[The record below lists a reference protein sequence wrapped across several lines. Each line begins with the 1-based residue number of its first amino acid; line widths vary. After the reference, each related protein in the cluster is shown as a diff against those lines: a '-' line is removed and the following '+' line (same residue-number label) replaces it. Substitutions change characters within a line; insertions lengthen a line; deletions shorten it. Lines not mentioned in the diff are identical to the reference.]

1 MKQLYFVL
9 SQVLKLLPYVLDEK
23 DKYKLSKWMKG
34 CLNEYLRYAFRI
46 VDLEYYYFEY
56 EGNKRS
62 RREMIDLLID
72 RVWNFEEMIDI
83 WKVVYEAMW
92 W

>member
-34 CLNEYLRYAFRI
+34 CLNKYLRYASRI
-46 VDLEYYYFEY
+46 VDLEYYCFEY
-56 EGNKRS
+56 EGNKR
-62 RREMIDLLID
+62 IDLPID
-72 RVWNFEEMIDI
+72 RVWSFEEMIDI
-83 WKVVYEAMW
+83 WKAVYETMW